1 MPTLPLNINMQGKKT
16 LIVGGGPVATR
27 KMHRLLKTGSSIT
40 IVTLSASQEMEELA
54 SSGSVILN
62 FAAYETSCL
71 EDVFLVVAATDSKH
85 VNERIAKEAK
95 DKGILVLVADDQEE
109 GDCTFPALL
118 RRGELEITVSSG
130 GRAPAFSAM
139 VRDHIARI
147 IGEEY
152 GILLE
157 RMAVEREKLL
167 TEGNTSTY
175 NNKIVR
181 DLAERLIAEMQNHKE
196 LP

>member
-1 MPTLPLNINMQGKKT
+1 MQGKKT

-27 KMHRLLKTGSSIT
+27 KMHRLLAAGSSVT
-40 IVTLSASQEMEELA
+40 IVTLSASREIEDLKSA
-54 SSGSVILN
+54 GSVVLN
-62 FAAYETSCL
+62 LEAYDSKYL
-71 EDVFLVVAATDSKH
+71 DGVFLVVAATDSRD
-85 VNERIAKEAK
+85 VNVRITKDARER
-95 DKGILVLVADDQEE
+95 GILILVADAQEK

-118 RRGELEITVSSG
+118 RRGELEIAVSSG
-130 GRAPAFSAM
+130 GRSPAFSAM
-139 VRDHIARI
+139 VRDRIAEL

-157 RMAVEREKLL
+157 HTAVEREKLL
-167 TEGNTSTY
+167 TEGKASTY

-196 LP
+196 TQ